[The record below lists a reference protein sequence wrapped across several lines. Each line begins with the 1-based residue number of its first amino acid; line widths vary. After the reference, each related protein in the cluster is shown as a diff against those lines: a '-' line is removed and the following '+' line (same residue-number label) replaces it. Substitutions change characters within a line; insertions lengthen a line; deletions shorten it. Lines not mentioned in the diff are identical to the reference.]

1 MLALAVAIVG
11 TMSAIPVFWQIP
23 GRFLAGSAA
32 AAGIAL
38 INSVANLAGFGA
50 PALMGYLR
58 EHTGSASAGLW
69 LVAAFELATIVLI
82 LAFVPPSTPA
92 LERRAA
98 ARAAHEPA

>member
-1 MLALAVAIVG
+1 
-11 TMSAIPVFWQIP
+11 MSAIPVFWQIP

-50 PALMGYLR
+50 PAVMGYLR
-58 EHTGSASAGLW
+58 EQTGSPATGLW
-69 LVAAFELATIVLI
+69 LVAGVEAAALVLI
-82 LAFVPPSTPA
+82 LAFVPPATA
-92 LERRAA
+92 AMERRAR